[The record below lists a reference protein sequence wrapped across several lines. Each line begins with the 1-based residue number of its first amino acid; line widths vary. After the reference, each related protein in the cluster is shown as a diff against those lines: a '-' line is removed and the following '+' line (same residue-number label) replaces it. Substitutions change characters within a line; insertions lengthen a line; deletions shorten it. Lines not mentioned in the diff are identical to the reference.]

1 MTQAKID
8 RIAQQ
13 FPDITLHELR
23 TLRTQMTTTWLDKHQ
38 TAALLKCHPG
48 SLPRYRSN
56 EQYGWIEG
64 CHWTRISNQK
74 VLYNQELLQDW
85 AANRNDPDAHL
96 RAIEVFQ
103 SSLLSNQK
111 RGRGRKAG

>member
-1 MTQAKID
+1 MTEAEIN
-8 RIAQQ
+8 RIAQN

-23 TLRTQMTTTWLDKHQ
+23 TLRTQMNTTWLDKHQ
-38 TAALLKCHPG
+38 AAELLKCHPG

-56 EQYGWIEG
+56 SSCGWIEG

-85 AANRNDPDAHL
+85 LANRNDIDAHL
-96 RAIEVFQ
+96 RAIELFQ
-103 SSLLSNQK
+103 ASLPSNQK
-111 RGRGRKAG
+111 RSRRKAG